1 MNQLRGMYAVSGEA
15 TLPKLSFV
23 HSEKKKKK
31 KKKKR
36 SSLRW
41 IKFKSP
47 LSSWHNRIKDTIK
60 ETQANN

>member
-1 MNQLRGMYAVSGEA
+1 MLFQGRQLCQNC
-15 TLPKLSFV
+15 LS
-23 HSEKKKKK
+23 SILKK

-36 SSLRW
+36 ASLRL

-60 ETQANN
+60 ETQANNVDPD